1 MSHSKDPPQ
10 LPLVVDEAGE
20 SPGWLPLL
28 GLGLLCAVA
37 LVIALR
43 QAVAEL
49 MPPPPPAA
57 ALVADGGM
65 PEPDEAEEGDEAA
78 AAPAAEAPAGH

>member
-10 LPLVVDEAGE
+10 LPKVVDEAGA
-20 SPGWLPLL
+20 SPGWVPLL

-57 ALVADGGM
+57 AVIADGGM
-65 PEPDEAEEGDEAA
+65 PEPDEADEGDEAA
-78 AAPAAEAPAGH
+78 AAPAAEAPPGH